1 MILQLT
7 QNADRYKVSQSTT
20 PFITMMA
27 GGNRSP
33 KNWVISAS
41 PDIKPL
47 VLNEGTP
54 LEFVPLLEVEGIVVK
69 ILGVHLISPVTL
81 KKIENNNN
89 PHYSVVQNGE
99 VNKTPMGKTIPIIEI
114 NTEALGSLGDSRD
127 ANNRFAAVKSV
138 DYGYETEKVNGIPKG
153 LLDQINYTLKE
164 KGSRPADTF
173 SIWDLGLA
181 GDYSIEQ
188 LKVQTAQ
195 EDGSLDQK
203 KLDAFTTGTSERLG
217 ILREDF
223 NSIKEIFYNGNV
235 PLKATNSYSFTK
247 VANVEDMDDEK
258 KRGEKK
264 VVIKTYK
271 KIGSE
276 DTPAAKTQAEL
287 AKIAEGAAA
296 AIEASEKR
304 IQGEIDARNKTYDE
318 IIAKWNAYSFTPA
331 EKASLKTPKGGTSKV
346 SVGGGLFGGLAAKLT
361 VKQSILNVVKGNKDI
376 NINIEWL
383 PTVLDKGKI
392 MGPDYPINSLFS
404 ILNGSSKKVK
414 EKYVEYYGGGKS
426 RDEYNNLNRDRK
438 AELLS
443 LAGQIVEIEAQKGI
457 SL

>member
-1 MILQLT
+1 MDIQQLT
-7 QNADRYKVSQSTT
+7 QNADRYKVVQSPT

-27 GGNRSP
+27 NGGVPTSP
-33 KNWVISAS
+33 KNWIISAS

-54 LEFVPLLEVEGIVVK
+54 FDFIPLLDVEGIVVK
-69 ILGVHLISPVTL
+69 ILGSYLISPVTL
-81 KKIENNNN
+81 KKIKDNNN
-89 PHYSVVQNGE
+89 PHYAVVQNGE
-99 VNKTPMGKTIPIIEI
+99 VNKTPMGKSIPIIEI
-114 NTEALGSLGDSRD
+114 NTEALGTLGESRD

-138 DYGYETEKVNGIPKG
+138 DYGYETEKVSGIPKG
-153 LLDQINYTLKE
+153 LLEQINYTLKE
-164 KGSRPADTF
+164 KGTRPADTF

-195 EDGSLDQK
+195 EDGSLDK
-203 KLDAFTTGTSERLG
+203 AKLDAFTTGTSERLA

-235 PLKATNSYSFTK
+235 PLKATNSYSFTRI
-247 VANVEDMDDEK
+247 ANVEDMDDEK

-287 AKIAEGAAA
+287 AKIAEGTAA

-318 IIAKWNAYSFTPA
+318 IIAKWNAYSFTPS
-331 EKASLKTPKGGTSKV
+331 EKDSLKNPKGGTIKKS
-346 SVGGGLFGGLAAKLT
+346 GIFGFGKLT

-383 PTVLDKGKI
+383 PTVLDKARI
-392 MGPDYPINSLFS
+392 MGVEYPKNSMYT
-404 ILNGSSKKVK
+404 ILGSGPGKKNQQ
-414 EKYVEYYGGGKS
+414 KYKEYYGDGKKKE
-426 RDEYNNLNRDRK
+426 EYDTLNNDRK

-443 LAGQIVEIEAQKGI
+443 LAGQIVEIEAQKGTT
-457 SL
+457 L

>member
-318 IIAKWNAYSFTPA
+318 IIAKWNAYGFTPA
-331 EKASLKTPKGGTSKV
+331 EKDSLKNPKGGTKKV
-346 SVGGGLFGGLAAKLT
+346 RSFFKTKT
-361 VKQSILNVVKGNKDI
+361 VQQSILNVIKGNKEV

-383 PTVLDKGKI
+383 PTVLDKAKI
-392 MGPDYPINSLFS
+392 MPKEYPPSNVF
-404 ILNGSSKKVK
+404 GGEVRKRKD
-414 EKYVEYYGGGKS
+414 KYKEYYGDGKKKI
-426 RDEYNNLNRDRK
+426 EYDALNRDRK

-443 LAGQIVEIEAQKGI
+443 LAEQIEEIEAQKGVT
-457 SL
+457 L

>member
-1 MILQLT
+1 
-7 QNADRYKVSQSTT
+7 
-20 PFITMMA
+20 MMA
-27 GGNRSP
+27 NGGESTSP

-41 PDIKPL
+41 PDVKPL
-47 VLNEGTP
+47 ILNEGTP
-54 LEFVPLLEVEGIVVK
+54 FDFIPLLEVEGIVVK
-69 ILGVHLISPVTL
+69 ILGAYLISPVTL
-81 KKIENNNN
+81 KRIKDNNN
-89 PHYSVVQNGE
+89 PHYAVVQNGE
-99 VNKTPMGKTIPIIEI
+99 VNKTPMGKTIPIIEV
-114 NTEALGSLGDSRD
+114 NTEALSTLGESRD
-127 ANNRFAAVKSV
+127 GNNRFAAVKSV
-138 DYGYETEKVNGIPKG
+138 DYGYETERVSGIPKG
-153 LLDQINYTLKE
+153 LLEQINYTLKE
-164 KGSRPADTF
+164 KGTRPADTF
-173 SIWDLGLA
+173 SIWDLGLT

-188 LKVQTAQ
+188 LTVQTAQ
-195 EDGSLDQK
+195 EDGSLDK
-203 KLDAFTTGTSERLG
+203 AKLDAFTSGTSERLG

-235 PLKATNSYSFTK
+235 PLKATNSFSFTK

-318 IIAKWNAYSFTPA
+318 IIAKWNAYSFTPP
-331 EKASLKTPKGGTSKV
+331 EKDSLKNPKGGTKKV
-346 SVGGGLFGGLAAKLT
+346 TAGGLFGGFAAKLT

-383 PTVLDKGKI
+383 PTVLDKAKI
-392 MGPDYPINSLFS
+392 MGPAYPPVGIFAGTTAN
-404 ILNGSSKKVK
+404 KKLK
-414 EKYVEYYGGGKS
+414 EKYAEYYGGGKKKT
-426 RDEYNNLNRDRK
+426 EYDTLNIDRK

-443 LAGQIVEIEAQKGI
+443 LAGQIVEIEQQKGTT
-457 SL
+457 L

>member
-1 MILQLT
+1 MDIQQLT
-7 QNADRYKVSQSTT
+7 QNADRYKVVQSPT

-27 GGNRSP
+27 NGGVPTSP
-33 KNWVISAS
+33 KNWIISAS

-54 LEFVPLLEVEGIVVK
+54 FDFIPLLDVEGIVVK
-69 ILGVHLISPVTL
+69 ILGSYLISPVTL
-81 KKIENNNN
+81 KKIKDNNN
-89 PHYSVVQNGE
+89 PHYAVVQNGE
-99 VNKTPMGKTIPIIEI
+99 VNKTPMGKSIPIIEI
-114 NTEALGSLGDSRD
+114 NTEALGTLGESRD

-138 DYGYETEKVNGIPKG
+138 DYGYETEKVSGIPKG
-153 LLDQINYTLKE
+153 LLEQINYTLKE
-164 KGSRPADTF
+164 KGTRPADTF
-173 SIWDLGLA
+173 SIWDLGLV

-195 EDGSLDQK
+195 EDGSLNK
-203 KLDAFTTGTSERLG
+203 AKLDAFTTGISQRLG

-235 PLKATNSYSFTK
+235 PLKASNSYSFTRI
-247 VANVEDMDDEK
+247 ANVEDMDDEK

-271 KIGSE
+271 KVGSE

-287 AKIAEGAAA
+287 AKIAEGTAK
-296 AIEASEKR
+296 AIEEAEKR
-304 IQGEIDARNKTYDE
+304 LQGELDARNKTYDE
-318 IIAKWNAYSFTPA
+318 IIAKWNAYGFTPA
-331 EKASLKTPKGGTSKV
+331 EKDSLKNPKGGTKRV
-346 SVGGGLFGGLAAKLT
+346 SGGLFKKAKT
-361 VKQSILNVVKGNKDI
+361 VQQSILNVIKGNKEV

-392 MGPDYPINSLFS
+392 VGPDYPNIVGFLSATTAN
-404 ILNGSSKKVK
+404 KKLK
-414 EKYVEYYGGGKS
+414 EKYTEYYGASKKK
-426 RDEYNNLNRDRK
+426 DEYDSLNRDRK

-443 LAGQIVEIEAQKGI
+443 LAGQIVEIEQQKGTT
-457 SL
+457 L